1 MKARINEKC
10 IGCGTCVSLTDS
22 KVFDFNDEGK
32 AKCIVDKVPEDM
44 EEVVVQSQQF
54 CPAPD
59 GGAIEV
65 IEE

>member
-1 MKARINEKC
+1 MKAKVNEKC

-22 KVFDFNDEGK
+22 KVFDFGDDGL
-32 AKCIVDKVPEDM
+32 AKCVVDTIPKDL
-44 EEVVVQSQQF
+44 EEVTKQAQDF

-65 IEE
+65 TDE